1 MGIKQV
7 KLDVNEITVGMF
19 VSGLDRPWS
28 QTPFPLQG
36 FYIRDLDEIKQLKNI
51 CRHVYIDVM
60 RGRAPMA
67 ANLKSLPADTLKHR
81 INRRENTAAPSN
93 IKVARLRIQRDAY
106 PEVKPLKREIR
117 KAKQLHQNVY
127 HAVGEVLGY
136 LGSNELHRV
145 PMTDTKRLASDMV
158 RGRA

>member
-1 MGIKQV
+1 MGAQRGTTVGIKKV

-36 FYIRDLDEIKQLKNI
+36 GYVRDLDEIKQLKNI
-51 CRHVYIDVM
+51 CRHVYIEMM

-67 ANLKSLPADTLKHR
+67 VNLKRLPADTLKHR

-93 IKVARLRIQRDAY
+93 IDRKSTRLNS
-106 PEVKPLKREIR
+106 
-117 KAKQLHQNVY
+117 H
-127 HAVGEVLGY
+127 
-136 LGSNELHRV
+136 
-145 PMTDTKRLASDMV
+145 
-158 RGRA
+158 